1 MIDIVFKTAGAII
14 VLNIIILLTPDGRF
28 EKYVSF
34 ISGLVILA
42 VMIGSF
48 KNITLPDN
56 NIFSDY
62 EITFQNKTLENEIFL
77 QTKATLE
84 QKFMEYVD
92 MKYKGSVKKVKVD
105 FDGEIKNVEIYLAT
119 STYIEDVGNFAAE
132 FFQTDKSKIV
142 LIKDNM

>member
-1 MIDIVFKTAGAII
+1 MIDVVFKTAGAII

-48 KNITLPDN
+48 KNITFPDI

-62 EITFQNKTLENEIFL
+62 EITYENKNLENELFS
-77 QTKATLE
+77 QTKENLE
-84 QKFMEYVD
+84 QQFMEYVD
-92 MKYKGSVKKVKVD
+92 NKYQGAVEKINVD
-105 FDGEIKNVEIYLAT
+105 FDGEIKNIEIYLAT
-119 STYIEDVGNFAAE
+119 STYIEDVGNAASE

-142 LIKDNM
+142 LIKD

>member
-1 MIDIVFKTAGAII
+1 MIDVVFKTAGAII

-48 KNITLPDN
+48 KNITFPDI

-62 EITFQNKTLENEIFL
+62 EITYENKNLENELFS
-77 QTKATLE
+77 QTKENLE
-84 QKFMEYVD
+84 QQFMEYVD
-92 MKYKGSVKKVKVD
+92 NKYQGAVEKINVD
-105 FDGEIKNVEIYLAT
+105 FDGEIKNIEIYLAT
-119 STYIEDVGNFAAE
+119 STYIEDVGNAASE

-142 LIKDNM
+142 LIKE